1 MACPCRG
8 TSLGAAQADTI
19 WTPEEAHGSGASRKS
34 PAGKGR
40 AGDLVPVLAVS
51 PVYWVTFLL

>member
-19 WTPEEAHGSGASRKS
+19 WTPEEPHSSGASSKS
-34 PAGKGR
+34 PAGKGGAR
-40 AGDLVPVLAVS
+40 GLVPVLAAS